1 MYDRENTVSPASRD
15 GPPDPQSPK
24 SIDRG
29 IMGSAAGVTN
39 VFSQP
44 PSRQGP
50 PSRSG
55 SRTQR
60 QQASLDSTGRSTPR
74 ASEELT
80 RTSTRDTLGQVD
92 SGLGSSPSLSQHN
105 DELAKELEAAR
116 SRNAWLAS
124 ELALARKAGY
134 NPTAS
139 NNPLLDQQAA
149 SVFDDDDRPLI
160 EALLEMKAE
169 LQRVQ
174 GSIES
179 QAESTASR
187 IAEIEK
193 QRDAAVSEAVYAK
206 AKLAAHGGG
215 SQAGTPQP
223 DARGMSTPDL
233 ERNNDMGRRLAGM
246 LTAHNELSG
255 KLESL
260 NAELEAERRARGVV
274 EEGAE
279 AAQRRAQE
287 LDLYKQ
293 RAASELESLRAE
305 LHEAK
310 RVARDESTKSAEALA
325 SLRMHELDK
334 NEFANKHAKAV
345 TESKNHATILQTL
358 REAVSASTEK
368 ADLLERLVAEERELR
383 EQAESKHAQLKN
395 EHESSVGEL
404 ASTTRKLREVEEMA
418 AKHAE
423 EARTHRAAVLSGL
436 DRVSARDVEEE
447 DINDER
453 VTVLRQQLD
462 IANDMARQH
471 KSAADA
477 AADRLRRAEERIA
490 GLEQYQEQTT
500 RESLALRKQLQAAVK
515 EVQAAHAER
524 ALMQQ
529 AVERNQLEGNAL
541 EVQLRT
547 LKNLLEERGVST
559 TSDARRSR
567 VLDSP
572 GSRFGTPELSRVREL
587 ERQLDDAAKAQDEVR
602 GNFEAREQELNRE
615 WEEKLG
621 MLERDQEGA
630 MKYVRGLE
638 KMLAK
643 MKQELHKAKAANVE
657 LEKGIKE
664 KSAGDNEEKEEV
676 EALRREMAEHQKS
689 VKTTVSALEAQV
701 ATLKTTLGQAE
712 RDRDTV
718 RKQATES
725 NAQHEARMTQLADR
739 AEAELES
746 LRRENAQLEARA
758 DEAEKKVQ
766 LFLDQFES
774 SVDNYRRQS
783 RLAEQQA
790 RGPNGVGA
798 SGHGHGHGH
807 SHSIGGDSVYSNITD
822 TTETDT
828 SSNSG
833 ELTPSAHSFPTAGF
847 AGGVTSSQP
856 QQDKDKSS
864 TTSTSGHG
872 RDRSSTAL
880 DSLATELDA
889 LRSHWEETSKKSS
902 YRLSDKFEFE
912 KQGGGSPEV
921 GSAGLGSAGL
931 VDWRKKMDLSIR
943 SNEGGEKE
951 DGGKKG
957 TS

>member
-1 MYDRENTVSPASRD
+1 M
-15 GPPDPQSPK
+15 
-24 SIDRG
+24 
-29 IMGSAAGVTN
+29 
-39 VFSQP
+39 
-44 PSRQGP
+44 
-50 PSRSG
+50 
-55 SRTQR
+55 
-60 QQASLDSTGRSTPR
+60 
-74 ASEELT
+74 

-124 ELALARKAGY
+124 ELALARKSGY

-139 NNPLLDQQAA
+139 SNPLLDQQAA

-174 GSIES
+174 GSIEA
-179 QAESTASR
+179 QAETTASR

-223 DARGMSTPDL
+223 DARGMSTPDI

-260 NAELEAERRARGVV
+260 TAELEVERRARSVI
-274 EEGAE
+274 EESAE
-279 AAQRRAQE
+279 AAQRRASE

-345 TESKNHATILQTL
+345 TESKNHAAILQTL
-358 REAVSASTEK
+358 REAVTASTEK
-368 ADLLERLVAEERELR
+368 ADLLERRVSEERELR
-383 EQAESKHAQLKN
+383 EAAEQKHAQLKN
-395 EHESSVGEL
+395 EHESSVSEL
-404 ASTTRKLREVEEMA
+404 AATSRKLREVEEMA

-436 DRVSARDVEEE
+436 DRVSARGIEED

-462 IANDMARQH
+462 VANDMARQH
-471 KSAADA
+471 KVAADA

-524 ALMQQ
+524 SAMQQ
-529 AVERNQLEGNAL
+529 TVERNQLEGNAL

-559 TSDARRSR
+559 ADARRSR

-587 ERQLDDAAKAQDEVR
+587 ERQLDESVKAHDEVR
-602 GNFEAREQELNRE
+602 STFEQREQDLNRE
-615 WEEKLG
+615 WEEKLVL
-621 MLERDQEGA
+621 LERDQEGA

-643 MKQELHKAKAANVE
+643 MKQELQKAKVANAE

-664 KSAGDNEEKEEV
+664 KSAGGGEEWEAERA
-676 EALRREMAEHQKS
+676 ALRSEMEQQQKS
-689 VKTTVSALEAQV
+689 VKTTVAALEAQV
-701 ATLKTTLGQAE
+701 ATLKTTLSQAE
-712 RDRDTV
+712 KDRDTV
-718 RKQATES
+718 RKQASES
-725 NAQHEARMTQLADR
+725 TANHEARMNQLAER
-739 AEAELES
+739 ADAELEA
-746 LRRENAQLEARA
+746 LRKENNLLEARA

-766 LFLDQFES
+766 LFLDQFET

-783 RLAEQQA
+783 RLENQQQTT
-790 RGPNGVGA
+790 GPNGVGA
-798 SGHGHGHGH
+798 HGHKHA
-807 SHSIGGDSVYSNITD
+807 HSIGGDSVYSNITD
-822 TTETDT
+822 TTETDV
-828 SSNSG
+828 SDNSG

-847 AGGVTSSQP
+847 AGGVSSGSEN
-856 QQDKDKSS
+856 KDKEKS
-864 TTSTSGHG
+864 TTSGTTTSGHG

-889 LRSHWEETSKKSS
+889 LRSHWEETSKKNN

-912 KQGGGSPEV
+912 KQSPAVGGGLGFEEKSP
-921 GSAGLGSAGL
+921 GSAGL

-943 SNEGGEKE
+943 SNEGDAERGV
-951 DGGKKG
+951 GKGSPKIG
-957 TS
+957 S